1 MNVACNSP
9 DTVSHR
15 VSILLELQRLWMLL
29 KVHSIELHAKLLRG
43 CALARTWARWRARG
57 TNTSRVGP
65 LICAWAAPRR
75 ISRGWRACYG
85 LTRMFSGSRAS
96 GTPGQA
102 PLGPQRRAPCPRHA
116 IVSVCYRSGLYCGR
130 HAALNR
136 DLTAPNRDLTALN
149 RGLTALNR
157 DLTAPR
163 RGLTGSKRGNC
174 ASRGRMRDLLA
185 DDCAVKWGELHH

>member
-15 VSILLELQRLWMLL
+15 ATISLELQRLRTLL
-29 KVHSIELHAKLLRG
+29 KVHPIELHAKLLRG

-130 HAALNR
+130 HTTPR
-136 DLTAPNRDLTALN
+136 RDLTALN

-163 RGLTGSKRGNC
+163 RGLTDSKRGELC
-174 ASRGRMRDLLA
+174 YMRTYA
-185 DDCAVKWGELHH
+185 

>member
-130 HAALNR
+130 HAALR
-136 DLTAPNRDLTALN
+136 
-149 RGLTALNR
+149 R